1 MYVYG
6 LQCRQMHFTAHLL
19 KILRVSMMSLKL
31 VKFSMRHRKRTLV
44 AVEMVSGPRDTRG
57 CPLVLS
63 PSGMSSGGSCR
74 PRASP
79 QQAKVCIWRR
89 SLDWSIRL
97 LSMHH

>member
-1 MYVYG
+1 MLSDLVHVQPAV
-6 LQCRQMHFTAHLL
+6 LKTHLTTHLL

-74 PRASP
+74 PGASC
-79 QQAKVCIWRR
+79 QQAKLGVD
-89 SLDWSIRL
+89 LAALPRL
-97 LSMHH
+97 EH